1 MRKVFKGMYVITA
14 LIPDETFPLEI
25 RPDHIHVWCLDDS
38 VEDTRIELEE
48 RYGCK
53 ATAEEIPIYGWD
65 CPRPRCTA
73 TARP

>member
-1 MRKVFKGMYVITA
+1 MRKAFKGMYVITA
-14 LIPDETFPLEI
+14 FIPDESVPLAI

-53 ATAEEIPIYGWD
+53 AIAEEVGPFGWD
-65 CPRPRCTA
+65 CKLPRCTA
-73 TARP
+73 AARP